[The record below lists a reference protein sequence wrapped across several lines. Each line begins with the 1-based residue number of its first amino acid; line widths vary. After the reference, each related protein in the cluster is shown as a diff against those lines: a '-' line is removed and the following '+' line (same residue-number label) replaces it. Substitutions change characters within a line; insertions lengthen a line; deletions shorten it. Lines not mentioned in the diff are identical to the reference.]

1 MLEVSHVLDRLKIR
15 RSHITFAVQD
25 IGLLVQESKDPIYT
39 ASHLFNQILSVPVR
53 FDDKVHARIAV
64 KSMIRDVMLYK
75 CSIDNDD
82 VQDIVSDAI
91 TYADNYRADPKNS
104 YLWAKPDEDEDVVQE
119 VQTIAGCEQ
128 KVAVREDGKIKKG
141 GKQILAAELYNTHI
155 KNNPTP
161 MSNKEYIQLLMST
174 LDMTI
179 NGATTYAY
187 NQRKAHKLELAENK

>member
-15 RSHITFAVQD
+15 RSHITFAVED
-25 IGLLVQESKDPIYT
+25 IGSLVQDSKNPTYT
-39 ASHLFNQILSVPVR
+39 ASHLFNQILSVPVK
-53 FDDKVHARIAV
+53 FDDKVHARIAA
-64 KSMIRDVMLYK
+64 KSMIRDVMLYH

-82 VQDIVSDAI
+82 IADIVSDALE
-91 TYADNYRADPKNS
+91 YATRFCNNPNNS
-104 YLWAKPDEDEDVVQE
+104 YLWSKPDEDEDAVQE

-141 GKQILAAELYNTHI
+141 GKQILAAELYDTHI

-161 MSNKEYIQLLMST
+161 MSNKDYIQLLITT
-174 LDMTI
+174 LDMTLA
-179 NGATTYAY
+179 GATTYAY